1 MPHPEQQITV
11 TAAARGFSDLIN
23 RVRYRG
29 ESAVL
34 VKGGVPVAR
43 LLPFTEPPRKATAE
57 SLARLLLVVHP
68 PEDDRNR
75 FAGLLALFRRTST
88 IAAED

>member
-1 MPHPEQQITV
+1 MPEQYVSV

-34 VKGGVPVAR
+34 VKNGVPVAR
-43 LLPFTEPPRKATAE
+43 VGPFTPTNTGSTAAV
-57 SLARLLLVVHP
+57 LADRLADLEVHA
-68 PEDDRNR
+68 DDADW
-75 FAGLLALFRRTST
+75 FITQISAGRRWG
-88 IAAED
+88 

>member
-1 MPHPEQQITV
+1 MTEQLISV

-34 VKGGVPVAR
+34 IKNGAPVAR
-43 LLPFTEPPRKATAE
+43 VVPFTSAAPACTAADLAERLAAMELEPGDA
-57 SLARLLLVVHP
+57 
-68 PEDDRNR
+68 DW
-75 FAGLLALFRRTST
+75 FAAHRSAGRRW
-88 IAAED
+88 D